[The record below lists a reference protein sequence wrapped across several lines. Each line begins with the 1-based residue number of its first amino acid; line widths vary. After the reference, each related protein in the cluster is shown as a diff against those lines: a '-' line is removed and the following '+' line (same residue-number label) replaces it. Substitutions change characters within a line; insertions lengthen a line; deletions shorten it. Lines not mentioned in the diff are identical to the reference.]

1 MANKTIIAAKEEA
14 VKKLAE
20 DLKDSKLVL
29 LVDYTGTTVEEDTK
43 LRKDLRGVNG
53 TSTVIKN
60 NIIRRALEANGVN
73 ELDETLEGPTAI
85 ITSKEDYLA
94 VLKVAFKFS
103 ENHENYK
110 FKGGIVEGEVK
121 TADELKVLAK
131 LPSREELLSSLAG
144 SLLGIISKF
153 AVAVNQVKELK
164 EKEEGAPAPAEEA
177 KEEVKAEAAEEVKE
191 EEKAEATEEVKEEAK
206 VDEAPKAE

>member
-14 VKKLAE
+14 VKKLAA
-20 DLKDSKLVL
+20 DLKESKLVL
-29 LVDYTGTTVEEDTK
+29 LVDYSGTSVEDDTK

-60 NIIRRALEANGVN
+60 NIIRRALEANGVK
-73 ELDETLEGPTAI
+73 ELDESLEGPTAI
-85 ITSKEDYLA
+85 ITSKEDYLSA
-94 VLKVAFKFS
+94 LKVAYKFS
-103 ENHENYK
+103 EAHENYK
-110 FKGGIVEGEVK
+110 LKGGIVEGEVK
-121 TADELKVLAK
+121 TADEIKVLAK

-177 KEEVKAEAAEEVKE
+177 KEEKAEAAEEVKE
-191 EEKAEATEEVKEEAK
+191 EVKAEEVKEEAK

>member
-14 VKKLAE
+14 VKKLAA

-29 LVDYTGTTVEEDTK
+29 LVDYTGTTVEDDTK

-60 NIIRRALEANGVN
+60 NIIRRALEANDVKDLAEG
-73 ELDETLEGPTAI
+73 LEGPTAI
-85 ITSKEDYLA
+85 ITSKEDYLSA
-94 VLKVAFKFS
+94 LKVAYKFS
-103 ENHENYK
+103 ESHENYK
-110 FKGGIVEGEVK
+110 LKGGIVEGEVK
-121 TADELKVLAK
+121 TADEIKVLAK
-131 LPSREELLSSLAG
+131 LPSREELLSTLAG

-153 AVAVNQVKELK
+153 AVAVNQVKEKK
-164 EKEEGAPAPAEEA
+164 ESEGGEKAEVKEEVKEEPKAEEA
-177 KEEVKAEAAEEVKE
+177 KEEVKEEAK
-191 EEKAEATEEVKEEAK
+191 TEEVKEEAK

>member
-14 VKKLAE
+14 VKKLAA
-20 DLKDSKLVL
+20 DLKESKLVL
-29 LVDYTGTTVEEDTK
+29 LVDYSGTSVEDDTK

-60 NIIRRALEANGVN
+60 NIIRRALEANGVK
-73 ELDETLEGPTAI
+73 ELDESLEGPSAI
-85 ITSKEDYLA
+85 ISSKEDYLSA
-94 VLKVAFKFS
+94 LKIAFKFS
-103 ENHENYK
+103 ETHENYK

-121 TADELKVLAK
+121 TAEELQTLAK

-153 AVAVNQVKELK
+153 AVAINQVKELK
-164 EKEEGAPAPAEEA
+164 EKEEGAPAPT
-177 KEEVKAEAAEEVKE
+177 EEVKEEAAEEVKE
-191 EEKAEATEEVKEEAK
+191 EATEEVKEEAK
-206 VDEAPKAE
+206 VDETPKAE

>member
-14 VKKLAE
+14 VKKLSE

-29 LVDYTGTTVEEDTK
+29 LVDYTGTSVEDDTK

-103 ENHENYK
+103 ESHENYK

-153 AVAVNQVKELK
+153 AVAINQVKELK
-164 EKEEGAPAPAEEA
+164 EKEEGAPAPT
-177 KEEVKAEAAEEVKE
+177 EEVKEEAAEEVKE
-191 EEKAEATEEVKEEAK
+191 EATEEVKEEAK

>member
-14 VKKLAE
+14 VKKLAA

-29 LVDYTGTTVEEDTK
+29 LVDYSGTSVEDDTK

-60 NIIRRALEANGVN
+60 NIIRRALEANGVK
-73 ELDETLEGPTAI
+73 ELDESLEGPTAI
-85 ITSKEDYLA
+85 ISSKEDYLSA
-94 VLKVAFKFS
+94 LKIAFKFS
-103 ENHENYK
+103 ESHENYK

-121 TADELKVLAK
+121 TAEELLTLAK

-164 EKEEGAPAPAEEA
+164 EKEEGTPASAETT
-177 KEEVKAEAAEEVKE
+177 EEVKEDAAEEVKE
-191 EEKAEATEEVKEEAK
+191 EATEEVKEEAK
-206 VDEAPKAE
+206 VDETPKAE

>member
-14 VKKLAE
+14 VKKLAA
-20 DLKDSKLVL
+20 DLKESKLVL
-29 LVDYTGTTVEEDTK
+29 LVDYSGTSVEDDTK

-60 NIIRRALEANGVN
+60 NIIRRALEANGVK
-73 ELDETLEGPTAI
+73 ELDESLEGPTAI
-85 ITSKEDYLA
+85 ISAKEDYLS
-94 VLKVAFKFS
+94 VLKIAFKFS
-103 ENHENYK
+103 ETHENYK

-121 TADELKVLAK
+121 TAEELQTLAK

-164 EKEEGAPAPAEEA
+164 EKEEGTPASAE
-177 KEEVKAEAAEEVKE
+177 KTEEVKEDAAEEVKE
-191 EEKAEATEEVKEEAK
+191 EATEEVKEEAK
-206 VDEAPKAE
+206 VDETPKAE

>member
-29 LVDYTGTTVEEDTK
+29 LVDYTGTSVEDDTK

-60 NIIRRALEANGVN
+60 NIIRRALEANDVK
-73 ELDETLEGPTAI
+73 ELDETLEGPTAV

-94 VLKVAFKFS
+94 ALKVAFKFS
-103 ENHENYK
+103 ESHENYK

-153 AVAVNQVKELK
+153 AVAINQVKELK
-164 EKEEGAPAPAEEA
+164 EKEEGAPAPT
-177 KEEVKAEAAEEVKE
+177 EEVKEEAAEEVKE
-191 EEKAEATEEVKEEAK
+191 EATEEVKEEAK

>member
-1 MANKTIIAAKEEA
+1 M
-14 VKKLAE
+14 
-20 DLKDSKLVL
+20 
-29 LVDYTGTTVEEDTK
+29 LVDYSGTSVEDDTK

-60 NIIRRALEANGVN
+60 NIIRRALEANGVK
-73 ELDETLEGPTAI
+73 ELDESLEGPTAI
-85 ITSKEDYLA
+85 ISSKEDYLSA
-94 VLKVAFKFS
+94 LKIAFKFS
-103 ENHENYK
+103 ETHENYK

-121 TADELKVLAK
+121 TAEELQTLAK

-164 EKEEGAPAPAEEA
+164 EKEEGTPASAE
-177 KEEVKAEAAEEVKE
+177 KTEEVKEDAAEEVKE
-191 EEKAEATEEVKEEAK
+191 EATEEVKEEAK
-206 VDEAPKAE
+206 VDETPKAE

>member
-14 VKKLAE
+14 VKKLAA

-29 LVDYTGTTVEEDTK
+29 LVDYSGTSVEDDTK

-60 NIIRRALEANGVN
+60 NIIRRALEANGVK
-73 ELDETLEGPTAI
+73 ELDESLEGPTAI
-85 ITSKEDYLA
+85 ISSKEDYLSA
-94 VLKVAFKFS
+94 LKIAFKFS
-103 ENHENYK
+103 ESHENYK

-121 TADELKVLAK
+121 TAEELQTLAK

-164 EKEEGAPAPAEEA
+164 EKEEGTTASAE
-177 KEEVKAEAAEEVKE
+177 KTEEVKEDAAEEVKE
-191 EEKAEATEEVKEEAK
+191 EATEEVKEEAK
-206 VDEAPKAE
+206 VDETPKAE

>member
-14 VKKLAE
+14 VKKLAA
-20 DLKDSKLVL
+20 DLKESKLVL
-29 LVDYTGTTVEEDTK
+29 LVDYSGTSVADDTK

-60 NIIRRALEANGVN
+60 NIIRRALEANGVK
-73 ELDETLEGPTAI
+73 ELDESLEGPTAI
-85 ITSKEDYLA
+85 ISSKEDYLSA
-94 VLKVAFKFS
+94 LKIAFKFS
-103 ENHENYK
+103 ETHENYK

-121 TADELKVLAK
+121 TAEELQTLAK

-153 AVAVNQVKELK
+153 AVAINQVKELK
-164 EKEEGAPAPAEEA
+164 EKEEGAPAPT
-177 KEEVKAEAAEEVKE
+177 EEVKEEAAEEVKE
-191 EEKAEATEEVKEEAK
+191 EATEEVKEEAK
-206 VDEAPKAE
+206 VDETPKAE

>member
-14 VKKLAE
+14 VKKLAA
-20 DLKDSKLVL
+20 DLKESKLVL
-29 LVDYTGTTVEEDTK
+29 LVDYSGTSVEDDTK

-60 NIIRRALEANGVN
+60 NIIRRALEANGVK
-73 ELDETLEGPTAI
+73 ELDESLEGPTAI
-85 ITSKEDYLA
+85 ISSKEDYLSA
-94 VLKVAFKFS
+94 LKIAFKFS
-103 ENHENYK
+103 ESHENYK

-121 TADELKVLAK
+121 TAEELQTLAK

-164 EKEEGAPAPAEEA
+164 EKEEGTPASAE
-177 KEEVKAEAAEEVKE
+177 KTEEVKEDAAEEVKE
-191 EEKAEATEEVKEEAK
+191 EATEEVKEEAK
-206 VDEAPKAE
+206 VDETPKAE

>member
-14 VKKLAE
+14 VKKLAA

-29 LVDYTGTTVEEDTK
+29 LVDYSGTSVEDDTK

-60 NIIRRALEANGVN
+60 NIIRRALEANGVK
-73 ELDETLEGPTAI
+73 ELDESLEGPTAI
-85 ITSKEDYLA
+85 ISSKEDYLSA
-94 VLKVAFKFS
+94 LKIAFKFS
-103 ENHENYK
+103 ESHENYK

-121 TADELKVLAK
+121 TAEELQTLAK

-164 EKEEGAPAPAEEA
+164 EKEEGTPASAE
-177 KEEVKAEAAEEVKE
+177 KTEEVKEDAAEEVKKE
-191 EEKAEATEEVKEEAK
+191 VTEEVKEEAK
-206 VDEAPKAE
+206 VDETPKAE

>member
-43 LRKDLRGVNG
+43 LRKDLRGVHG

-60 NIIRRALEANGVN
+60 NIIRRALEANGVK
-73 ELDETLEGPTAI
+73 ELDESLEGPTAI
-85 ITSKEDYLA
+85 ISSKEDYLSA
-94 VLKVAFKFS
+94 LKIAFKFS
-103 ENHENYK
+103 ETHENYK

-121 TADELKVLAK
+121 TAEELQTLAK

-153 AVAVNQVKELK
+153 AVAINQVKELK
-164 EKEEGAPAPAEEA
+164 EKEEGAPAPT
-177 KEEVKAEAAEEVKE
+177 EEVKEEAAEEVKE
-191 EEKAEATEEVKEEAK
+191 EATEEVKEEAK
-206 VDEAPKAE
+206 VDETPKAE

>member
-14 VKKLAE
+14 VKKLAA
-20 DLKDSKLVL
+20 DLKESKLVL
-29 LVDYTGTTVEEDTK
+29 LVDYSGTSVEDDTK

-60 NIIRRALEANGVN
+60 NIIRRALEANGVK
-73 ELDETLEGPTAI
+73 ELDESLEGPTAI
-85 ITSKEDYLA
+85 ISSKEDYLSA
-94 VLKVAFKFS
+94 LKIAFKFS
-103 ENHENYK
+103 ESHENYK

-121 TADELKVLAK
+121 TAEELQTLAK

-153 AVAVNQVKELK
+153 AVAINQVKELK
-164 EKEEGAPAPAEEA
+164 EKEEGAPAPT
-177 KEEVKAEAAEEVKE
+177 EEVKEEAAEEVKE
-191 EEKAEATEEVKEEAK
+191 EATEEVKEEAK
-206 VDEAPKAE
+206 VDETPKAE

>member
-14 VKKLAE
+14 VKKLAA
-20 DLKDSKLVL
+20 DLKESKLVL
-29 LVDYTGTTVEEDTK
+29 LVDYSGTSVEDDTK

-60 NIIRRALEANGVN
+60 NIIRRALEANGVK
-73 ELDETLEGPTAI
+73 ELDESLEGPTAI
-85 ITSKEDYLA
+85 ISSKEDYLSA
-94 VLKVAFKFS
+94 LKIAFKFS
-103 ENHENYK
+103 ETHENYK

-121 TADELKVLAK
+121 TAEELQTLAK

-153 AVAVNQVKELK
+153 AVAINQVKELK
-164 EKEEGAPAPAEEA
+164 EKEEGAPAPT
-177 KEEVKAEAAEEVKE
+177 EEVKGEAAEEVKE
-191 EEKAEATEEVKEEAK
+191 EATEEVKEEAK
-206 VDEAPKAE
+206 VDETPKAE

>member
-14 VKKLAE
+14 VKKLST

-43 LRKDLRGVNG
+43 LRKDLRGVNS

-60 NIIRRALEANGVN
+60 NIIRRALEANDVKDLAEG
-73 ELDETLEGPTAI
+73 LEGPTAI
-85 ITSKEDYLA
+85 ITSKEDYLSA
-94 VLKVAFKFS
+94 LKVAYKFS
-103 ENHENYK
+103 EAHENYK
-110 FKGGIVEGEVK
+110 LKGGIVEGEVK
-121 TADELKVLAK
+121 TADEIKVLAK

-153 AVAVNQVKELK
+153 AVAVNEIKELK
-164 EKEEGAPAPAEEA
+164 EKEEGAPAPAKEEP
-177 KEEVKAEAAEEVKE
+177 KEEVKEEAAEEVKE
-191 EEKAEATEEVKEEAK
+191 EVKAEEVKEEAK

>member
-14 VKKLAE
+14 VKKLAA

-29 LVDYTGTTVEEDTK
+29 LVDYSGTSVEDDTK

-60 NIIRRALEANGVN
+60 NIIRRALEANGVK
-73 ELDETLEGPTAI
+73 ELDESLEGPTAI
-85 ITSKEDYLA
+85 ISSKEDYLSA
-94 VLKVAFKFS
+94 LKIAFKFS
-103 ENHENYK
+103 ETHENYK

-121 TADELKVLAK
+121 TAEELQTLAK

-164 EKEEGAPAPAEEA
+164 EKEEGTPASAE
-177 KEEVKAEAAEEVKE
+177 KTEEVKEDAAEEVKKE
-191 EEKAEATEEVKEEAK
+191 VTEEVKEEAK
-206 VDEAPKAE
+206 VDETPKAE

>member
-14 VKKLAE
+14 VKKLAA

-29 LVDYTGTTVEEDTK
+29 LVDYSGTSVEDDTK

-60 NIIRRALEANGVN
+60 NIIRRALEANGVK
-73 ELDETLEGPTAI
+73 ELDESLEGPTAI
-85 ITSKEDYLA
+85 ISSKEDYLSA
-94 VLKVAFKFS
+94 LKIAFKFS
-103 ENHENYK
+103 ETHENYK

-121 TADELKVLAK
+121 TAEELQTLAK

-153 AVAVNQVKELK
+153 AVAINQVKELK
-164 EKEEGAPAPAEEA
+164 EKEEGAPAPT
-177 KEEVKAEAAEEVKE
+177 EEVKEEAAEEVKE
-191 EEKAEATEEVKEEAK
+191 EATEEVKEEAK
-206 VDEAPKAE
+206 VDETPKAE

>member
-14 VKKLAE
+14 VKKLAA
-20 DLKDSKLVL
+20 DLKESKLVL
-29 LVDYTGTTVEEDTK
+29 LVDYSGTSVEDDTK

-60 NIIRRALEANGVN
+60 NIIRRALEANGVK
-73 ELDETLEGPTAI
+73 ELDESLEGPTAI
-85 ITSKEDYLA
+85 ISSKEDYLSA
-94 VLKVAFKFS
+94 LKIAFKFS
-103 ENHENYK
+103 ETHENYK

-121 TADELKVLAK
+121 TAEELQTLAK

-164 EKEEGAPAPAEEA
+164 EKEEGTPASAE
-177 KEEVKAEAAEEVKE
+177 KTEEVKEEAAEEVKE
-191 EEKAEATEEVKEEAK
+191 EATEEVKEEAK
-206 VDEAPKAE
+206 VDETPKAE

>member
-14 VKKLAE
+14 VKKLAA
-20 DLKDSKLVL
+20 DLKESKLVL
-29 LVDYTGTTVEEDTK
+29 LVDYSGTSVEDDTK

-60 NIIRRALEANGVN
+60 NIIRRALEANGVK
-73 ELDETLEGPTAI
+73 ELDESLEGPTAI
-85 ITSKEDYLA
+85 ISSKEDYLSA
-94 VLKVAFKFS
+94 LKIAFKFS
-103 ENHENYK
+103 ETHENYK

-121 TADELKVLAK
+121 TAEELQTLAK

-153 AVAVNQVKELK
+153 AVAINQ
-164 EKEEGAPAPAEEA
+164 
-177 KEEVKAEAAEEVKE
+177 
-191 EEKAEATEEVKEEAK
+191 VKEEAK
-206 VDEAPKAE
+206 VDETPKAE

>member
-14 VKKLAE
+14 VKKLAA

-29 LVDYTGTTVEEDTK
+29 LVDYTGTTVEDDTK

-60 NIIRRALEANGVN
+60 NIIRRALEANDVK
-73 ELDETLEGPTAI
+73 ELDETLEGPTAV

-94 VLKVAFKFS
+94 TLKVAFKFS
-103 ENHENYK
+103 ESHENYK

-164 EKEEGAPAPAEEA
+164 EKEEGAPAP
-177 KEEVKAEAAEEVKE
+177 VEEVKE
-191 EEKAEATEEVKEEAK
+191 EPKTEEVKEEAKTEEVKEEAK

>member
-14 VKKLAE
+14 VKKLAA
-20 DLKDSKLVL
+20 DLKESKLVL
-29 LVDYTGTTVEEDTK
+29 LVDYSGTSVEDDTK

-60 NIIRRALEANGVN
+60 NIIRRALEANGVK
-73 ELDETLEGPTAI
+73 ELDESLEGPTAI
-85 ITSKEDYLA
+85 ISSKEDYLSA
-94 VLKVAFKFS
+94 LKIAFKFS
-103 ENHENYK
+103 ESHENYK

-121 TADELKVLAK
+121 TAEELQTLAK

-177 KEEVKAEAAEEVKE
+177 KEEVKEEV
-191 EEKAEATEEVKEEAK
+191 KAEATEEVKEEAK

>member
-14 VKKLAE
+14 VKKLAA

-29 LVDYTGTTVEEDTK
+29 LVDYSGTSVEDDTK

-60 NIIRRALEANGVN
+60 NIIRRALEANGVK
-73 ELDETLEGPTAI
+73 ELDESLEGPTAI
-85 ITSKEDYLA
+85 ISSKEDYLSA
-94 VLKVAFKFS
+94 LKIAFKFS
-103 ENHENYK
+103 ESHENYK

-121 TADELKVLAK
+121 TAEELQTLAK

-153 AVAVNQVKELK
+153 AVAINQVKELK
-164 EKEEGAPAPAEEA
+164 EKEEGAPAPT
-177 KEEVKAEAAEEVKE
+177 EEVKEEAAEEVKE
-191 EEKAEATEEVKEEAK
+191 EATEEVKEEAK
-206 VDEAPKAE
+206 VDETPKAE

>member
-14 VKKLAE
+14 VKKLAA
-20 DLKDSKLVL
+20 DLKESKLVL
-29 LVDYTGTTVEEDTK
+29 LVDYSGTSVEDDTK

-60 NIIRRALEANGVN
+60 NIIRRALEANGVK
-73 ELDETLEGPTAI
+73 ELDESLEGPTAI
-85 ITSKEDYLA
+85 ISSKEDYLSA
-94 VLKVAFKFS
+94 LKIAFKFS
-103 ENHENYK
+103 ETHENYK

-121 TADELKVLAK
+121 TAEELQTLAK

-153 AVAVNQVKELK
+153 AVAVNQFKELK
-164 EKEEGAPAPAEEA
+164 EKKEGTPASAE
-177 KEEVKAEAAEEVKE
+177 K
-191 EEKAEATEEVKEEAK
+191 TEEVKEDAK
-206 VDEAPKAE
+206 VDETPKAE

>member
-14 VKKLAE
+14 VKKLAA
-20 DLKDSKLVL
+20 DLKESKLVL
-29 LVDYTGTTVEEDTK
+29 LVDYSGTSVEDDTK

-60 NIIRRALEANGVN
+60 NIIRRALEANGVK
-73 ELDETLEGPTAI
+73 ELDESLEGPTAI
-85 ITSKEDYLA
+85 ISAKEDYLS
-94 VLKVAFKFS
+94 VLKIAFKFS
-103 ENHENYK
+103 ETHENYK

-121 TADELKVLAK
+121 TAEELQTLAK

-153 AVAVNQVKELK
+153 AVAINQVKELK
-164 EKEEGAPAPAEEA
+164 EKEEGAPAPT
-177 KEEVKAEAAEEVKE
+177 EEVKEEAAEEVKE
-191 EEKAEATEEVKEEAK
+191 EATEEVKEEAK
-206 VDEAPKAE
+206 VDETPKAE

>member
-14 VKKLAE
+14 VKKLAA
-20 DLKDSKLVL
+20 DLKESKLVL
-29 LVDYTGTTVEEDTK
+29 LVDYSGTSVEDDTK

-60 NIIRRALEANGVN
+60 NIIRRALEANGVK
-73 ELDETLEGPTAI
+73 ELDESLEGPTAI
-85 ITSKEDYLA
+85 ISSKEDYLSA
-94 VLKVAFKFS
+94 LKIAFKFS
-103 ENHENYK
+103 ETHENYK

-121 TADELKVLAK
+121 TAEELLTLAK

-153 AVAVNQVKELK
+153 AVAINQVKELK
-164 EKEEGAPAPAEEA
+164 EKEEGAPAPT
-177 KEEVKAEAAEEVKE
+177 EEVKEEAAEEVKE
-191 EEKAEATEEVKEEAK
+191 EATEEVKEEAK
-206 VDEAPKAE
+206 VDETPKAE

>member
-14 VKKLAE
+14 VKKLAA

-29 LVDYTGTTVEEDTK
+29 LVDYSGTSVEDDTK

-60 NIIRRALEANGVN
+60 NIIRRALEANGVK
-73 ELDETLEGPTAI
+73 ELDESLEGPTAI
-85 ITSKEDYLA
+85 ISSKEDYLSA
-94 VLKVAFKFS
+94 LKIAFKFS
-103 ENHENYK
+103 ETHENYK

-121 TADELKVLAK
+121 TAEELQTLAK

-164 EKEEGAPAPAEEA
+164 EKEEGTPASAE
-177 KEEVKAEAAEEVKE
+177 KTEEVKEDAAEEVKE
-191 EEKAEATEEVKEEAK
+191 EATEEVKEEAK
-206 VDEAPKAE
+206 VDETPKAE

>member
-14 VKKLAE
+14 VKKLAA
-20 DLKDSKLVL
+20 DLKESKLVL
-29 LVDYTGTTVEEDTK
+29 LVDYSGTSVEDDTK

-60 NIIRRALEANGVN
+60 NIIRRALEANGVK
-73 ELDETLEGPTAI
+73 ELDESLEGPTAI
-85 ITSKEDYLA
+85 ISSKEDYLSA
-94 VLKVAFKFS
+94 LKIAFKFS
-103 ENHENYK
+103 ESHENYK

-121 TADELKVLAK
+121 TAEELQTLAK

-153 AVAVNQVKELK
+153 AVAINQVKELK
-164 EKEEGAPAPAEEA
+164 EKEEGAPAPT
-177 KEEVKAEAAEEVKE
+177 EEVKEEAAEEVKE
-191 EEKAEATEEVKEEAK
+191 EETEEVKEEAK
-206 VDEAPKAE
+206 VDETPKAE

>member
-14 VKKLAE
+14 VKKLAA

-29 LVDYTGTTVEEDTK
+29 LVDYSGTSVEDDTK

-60 NIIRRALEANGVN
+60 NIIRRALEANGVK
-73 ELDETLEGPTAI
+73 ELDESLEGPTAI
-85 ITSKEDYLA
+85 ISAKEDYLS
-94 VLKVAFKFS
+94 VLKIAFKFS
-103 ENHENYK
+103 EAHENYK

-121 TADELKVLAK
+121 TAEELQTLAK

-153 AVAVNQVKELK
+153 AVAINQVKELK
-164 EKEEGAPAPAEEA
+164 EKEEGAPAPT
-177 KEEVKAEAAEEVKE
+177 EEVKEEAAEEVKE
-191 EEKAEATEEVKEEAK
+191 EATEEVKEEAK
-206 VDEAPKAE
+206 VDETPKAE

>member
-14 VKKLAE
+14 VKKLAA

-29 LVDYTGTTVEEDTK
+29 LVDYSGTSVEDDTK

-60 NIIRRALEANGVN
+60 NIIRRALEANGVK
-73 ELDETLEGPTAI
+73 ELDESLEGPTAI
-85 ITSKEDYLA
+85 ISSKEDYLSA
-94 VLKVAFKFS
+94 LKIAFKFS
-103 ENHENYK
+103 ESHENYK

-121 TADELKVLAK
+121 TAEELLTLAK

-164 EKEEGAPAPAEEA
+164 EKEEGTPASAE
-177 KEEVKAEAAEEVKE
+177 KTEEVKEDAAEEVKE
-191 EEKAEATEEVKEEAK
+191 EATEEVKEEAK
-206 VDEAPKAE
+206 VDETPKAE

>member
-14 VKKLAE
+14 VKKLAA
-20 DLKDSKLVL
+20 DLKESKLVL
-29 LVDYTGTTVEEDTK
+29 LVDYSGTSVEDDTK

-60 NIIRRALEANGVN
+60 NIIRRALEANGVK
-73 ELDETLEGPTAI
+73 ELDESLEGPTAI
-85 ITSKEDYLA
+85 ISAKEDYLS
-94 VLKVAFKFS
+94 VLKIAFKFS
-103 ENHENYK
+103 ETHENYK

-121 TADELKVLAK
+121 TAEELQTLAK

-153 AVAVNQVKELK
+153 AVAINQVKELK
-164 EKEEGAPAPAEEA
+164 EKEEGAPAPT
-177 KEEVKAEAAEEVKE
+177 EEVKEEAAEEVKE
-191 EEKAEATEEVKEEAK
+191 EETEEVKEEAK
-206 VDEAPKAE
+206 VDETPKAE

>member
-14 VKKLAE
+14 VKKLAA
-20 DLKDSKLVL
+20 DLKESKLVL
-29 LVDYTGTTVEEDTK
+29 LVDYSGTSVEDDTK

-60 NIIRRALEANGVN
+60 NIIRRALEANGVK
-73 ELDETLEGPTAI
+73 ELDESLEGPTAI
-85 ITSKEDYLA
+85 ISAKEDYLS
-94 VLKVAFKFS
+94 VLKIAFKFS
-103 ENHENYK
+103 ETHENYR

-121 TADELKVLAK
+121 TAEELLTLAK

-164 EKEEGAPAPAEEA
+164 EKEEGTPASAE
-177 KEEVKAEAAEEVKE
+177 KTEEVKEDAAEEVKE
-191 EEKAEATEEVKEEAK
+191 EATEEVKEEAK
-206 VDEAPKAE
+206 VDETPKAE

>member
-14 VKKLAE
+14 VKKLAA

-60 NIIRRALEANGVN
+60 NIIRRALEANGVK
-73 ELDETLEGPTAI
+73 ELDESLEGPTAI
-85 ITSKEDYLA
+85 ISSKEDYLSA
-94 VLKVAFKFS
+94 LKIAFKFS
-103 ENHENYK
+103 ETHENYK

-121 TADELKVLAK
+121 TAEELQTLAK

-153 AVAVNQVKELK
+153 AVAINQVKELK
-164 EKEEGAPAPAEEA
+164 EKEEGAPAPT
-177 KEEVKAEAAEEVKE
+177 EEVKEEAAEEVKE
-191 EEKAEATEEVKEEAK
+191 EATEEVKEEAK
-206 VDEAPKAE
+206 VDETPKAE

>member
-14 VKKLAE
+14 VKKLAA
-20 DLKDSKLVL
+20 DLKESKLVL
-29 LVDYTGTTVEEDTK
+29 LVDYSGTSVEDDTK

-60 NIIRRALEANGVN
+60 NIIRRALEANGVK
-73 ELDETLEGPTAI
+73 ELDESLEGPTAI
-85 ITSKEDYLA
+85 ISSKEDYLSA
-94 VLKVAFKFS
+94 LKIAFKFS
-103 ENHENYK
+103 ETHENYK

-121 TADELKVLAK
+121 TAEELQTLAK

-153 AVAVNQVKELK
+153 AVAINQVKELK
-164 EKEEGAPAPAEEA
+164 EKEEGAPAPT
-177 KEEVKAEAAEEVKE
+177 EEVKEEAAEEVKE
-191 EEKAEATEEVKEEAK
+191 EATEEVKEEAK
-206 VDEAPKAE
+206 VDETPKAE

>member
-14 VKKLAE
+14 VKKLAA
-20 DLKDSKLVL
+20 DLKDSQLVL
-29 LVDYTGTTVEEDTK
+29 LVDYSGTSVEDDTK

-60 NIIRRALEANGVN
+60 NIIRRALEANGVK
-73 ELDETLEGPTAI
+73 ELDESLEGPTAI
-85 ITSKEDYLA
+85 ISSKEDYLSA
-94 VLKVAFKFS
+94 LKIAFKFS
-103 ENHENYK
+103 ESHENYK

-121 TADELKVLAK
+121 TAEELQTLAK

-164 EKEEGAPAPAEEA
+164 EKEEGTPASAEK
-177 KEEVKAEAAEEVKE
+177 KEEVKEDAAEEVKE
-191 EEKAEATEEVKEEAK
+191 EATEEVKEEAK
-206 VDEAPKAE
+206 VDETPKAE

>member
-14 VKKLAE
+14 VKKLAA
-20 DLKDSKLVL
+20 DLKESKLVL
-29 LVDYTGTTVEEDTK
+29 LVDYSGTSVEDDTK

-60 NIIRRALEANGVN
+60 NIIRRALEANGVK
-73 ELDETLEGPTAI
+73 ELDESLEGPTAI
-85 ITSKEDYLA
+85 ISSKEDYLSA
-94 VLKVAFKFS
+94 LKIAFKFS
-103 ENHENYK
+103 ETHENYK

-121 TADELKVLAK
+121 TAEELQTLAK

-164 EKEEGAPAPAEEA
+164 EKEEGTPASAE
-177 KEEVKAEAAEEVKE
+177 KTEEVKEDAAEEVKE
-191 EEKAEATEEVKEEAK
+191 EATEEVKEEAK
-206 VDEAPKAE
+206 VDETPKAE